1 MSSTPSD
8 STAQALTLLRE
19 LGADALDHP
28 GGTLLAHLSR
38 VQDQLAVWGARPALQ
53 LAGLCHAFYGTDGF
67 TTALLPLDRRAEL
80 AAVIGAEAEAI
91 VYFYASCDR
100 TASYPTFADPDAA
113 FRDRFT
119 GRTFTP
125 DRRLRQ
131 DFAELSA
138 ANELDIA
145 RIDPAFREA
154 WGAGLLTLF
163 TRLRPLLSRPAWKDC
178 RTVLTTSPS
187 PAGTASG
194 NGDAPRPWT
203 VAVLGPGGVGG
214 LLAAV
219 LSRAGHRVIC
229 VAGETTAL
237 ALRQDGIRVR
247 SGQFGD
253 FTATVE
259 ADTQLRE
266 PVDLCLIAVKHTAL
280 DEALHRVPPGVLGDG
295 VVVPLLN
302 GVEHPDLLRG
312 RYGADHVVPG
322 VIRVES
328 SRVSP
333 GSIEHGSPFTEID
346 LAGAEERCVPLAAM
360 LEGAGVRTRVIED
373 ETAALWAKLAFLAP
387 FALLTTRYGLTI
399 GEVRSE
405 RREELVALVE
415 EAAAVSRACGA
426 PADPAKALALYDAF
440 PAGSKSSMQ
449 RDAEAGRP
457 LELDAIGGA
466 LLRAAEQHRVPVP
479 VGTRLITELRSGRTT

>member
-1 MSSTPSD
+1 MSVPHSAGP
-8 STAQALTLLRE
+8 QVMALLHE
-19 LGADALDHP
+19 VGAEAIAHP
-28 GGTLLAHLSR
+28 GGTLLAHLRR
-38 VQDQLAVWGARPALQ
+38 VQERLAAWGARPAVQ

-67 TTALLPLDRRAEL
+67 PTSLLPLDRRAEL
-80 AAVIGAEAEAI
+80 AAVIGAEAEAL
-91 VYFYASCDR
+91 VYFYAACDR
-100 TASYPTFADPDAA
+100 RSSYPTLADPDAA
-113 FRDRFT
+113 YRDRFT

-125 DRRLRQ
+125 DLGMRR

-154 WGAGLLTLF
+154 AGADLLTLF
-163 TRLRPLLSRPAWKDC
+163 TRLRPLLSRSAWTDC
-178 RTVLTTSPS
+178 HTELTTAPL
-187 PAGTASG
+187 PGGA
-194 NGDAPRPWT
+194 APRPWT

-214 LLAAV
+214 LLAAL

-229 VAGETTAL
+229 VAGDATTR
-237 ALRQDGIRVR
+237 ALREDGIRVR

-259 ADTQLRE
+259 ADTELRE

-280 DEALHRVPPGVLGDG
+280 EWALERIPPGVLGEG

-302 GVEHPDLLRG
+302 GIEHPAVLRD
-312 RYGADHVVPG
+312 RYGTERVAPG
-322 VIRVES
+322 IIRVES
-328 SRVSP
+328 TRTAP
-333 GSIEHGSPFTEID
+333 GTIEHGSPFTEIELSGVHGR
-346 LAGAEERCVPLAAM
+346 LAPLAAL
-360 LEGAGVRTRVIED
+360 LEDAGVRTRVVED

-387 FALLTTRYGLTI
+387 FALLTTRYGRTI
-399 GEVRSE
+399 GEVRTE

-415 EAAAVSRACGA
+415 EAAAVSSACGA
-426 PADPAKALALYDAF
+426 PADAAKALALYDAF

-466 LLRAAEQHRVPVP
+466 LLRAAERHGVPVP
-479 VGTRLITELRSGRTT
+479 MAVRLMTELSAD